1 MNSDR
6 ANDAEVVVDTGEVR
20 LPGELHF
27 PLDARGVVV
36 FAHGQGSGSTSPRNR
51 FVATRLQRAGYGT
64 LLFDLLT
71 TVEQEQEDVT
81 TVPDIAPLA
90 RRLAGATRW
99 LRAQPVLADVPFGW
113 FGAST
118 GAAVALWAASD
129 PDADATALVCRSGRP
144 DLAADRLALVR
155 APTLLIVGS
164 DDDVALVANV
174 HADDVLRCEHE
185 LRIVAGA
192 SHLFAE
198 PGTLEQAAEL
208 SCAWFTRHLPTTGG
222 NDRC

>member
-1 MNSDR
+1 MT
-6 ANDAEVVVDTGEVR
+6 DAEVVVDTGEVR
-20 LPGELHF
+20 LAGALHL
-27 PLDARGVVV
+27 PLDGKGVVV
-36 FAHGQGSGSTSPRNR
+36 FAHGQGSGWTSPRNR
-51 FVATRLQRAGYGT
+51 FVATRLHRAGYGT

-71 TVEQEQEDVT
+71 AAEQEQEDVT

-90 RRLAGATRW
+90 RRLGGATRW
-99 LRAQPVLADVPFGW
+99 LRAQPVLANLPFGW

-164 DDDVALVANV
+164 DDDGALVANV
-174 HADDVLRCEHE
+174 QADDVLRCEHE
-185 LRIVAGA
+185 LRIVPGA
-192 SHLFAE
+192 SHLFPE

-208 SCAWFTRHLPTTGG
+208 SCAWFTSHLPTTGG